1 MIPFGQWLPDMP
13 DLENPGV
20 IIALNVVP
28 TAGGYAP
35 FQGPNTLTNA
45 LTARCQGAA
54 TFRQVDGESF
64 SFAGDINTLYG
75 LDGTTWTDIGGKVFN
90 VSPFD
95 QWKFAQFGTLVLAVN
110 GVDKIQK
117 IRAGTDVTFSEIT
130 ASPVSKYI
138 APVRDF
144 VVVGP
149 VTISDEINVQWS
161 ARNDVDSWTSGV
173 NSSGAQPLF
182 EGGPLQGLTGGE
194 FGTILQESAITR
206 MTFVGGDLVF
216 TFDLIEN
223 ARGCRVP
230 GSIVQLGPNTYYWS
244 EEGVEVFT
252 GTAGINIG
260 EGRVNHTILRDLDFN
275 NLHLVTA
282 TIDPERRLVIWAY
295 PTNGDTVDRMLI
307 YNVGQ
312 DQFSDI
318 KLDTQVVL
326 SSRSI
331 GISIDDITGSI
342 DASPLTG
349 FPGVFSLDDP
359 ELAGILRKLAA
370 FNTSN
375 VMATLDGDALAATL
389 TDGERML
396 SPDTKK
402 THTRRVRAN
411 VDDTHTVSV
420 LRRQTQ
426 QASKTTVGPV
436 AVQSDGSAPVK
447 VNGRYQSIQV
457 NMAAAGTWDFAQGY
471 EIEEATRGG
480 R

>member
-1 MIPFGQWLPDMP
+1 MIPFGEWLPDRP
-13 DLENPGV
+13 DLENPGT

-28 TAGGYAP
+28 TAGGFAP
-35 FQGPNTLTNA
+35 FQGPNTVTNA
-45 LTARCQGAA
+45 LTARCQGAN
-54 TFRQVDGESF
+54 TFRQVDDESF

-75 LDGTTWTDIGGKVFN
+75 LDGATWADIGGQVFT
-90 VSPFD
+90 VGTFE
-95 QWKFAQFGTLVLAVN
+95 QWRFTQFGTLILAVN
-110 GVDKIQK
+110 GGDKIQK
-117 IRAGTDVTFSEIT
+117 IRAGTDAAFSEIT
-130 ASPVSKYI
+130 ASPISRYI
-138 APVRDF
+138 AAVRDF

-161 ARNDVDSWTSGV
+161 ERNNVDGWTSGV

-194 FGTILQESAITR
+194 FGTILQESTITR

-216 TFDLIEN
+216 TFDVIEN

-230 GSIVQLGPNTYYWS
+230 GSIVQFGPNTYYWS

-252 GTAGINIG
+252 GTVGVNIG
-260 EGRVNHTILRDLDFN
+260 EGKVNHTILRGLDFN

-318 KLDTQVVL
+318 ELNTQVIL

-331 GISIDDITGSI
+331 AISIDDITGSI

-349 FPGVFSLDDP
+349 FPGVFSLDSP

-375 VMATLDGDALAATL
+375 IMATLDGDALAATL
-389 TDGERML
+389 TLGEFMF
-396 SPDTKK
+396 SQGGKK
-402 THTRRVRAN
+402 THTRRVRGN

-420 LRRQTQ
+420 LHRKTQ
-426 QASKTTVGPV
+426 QASKTTTGPLTLQ
-436 AVQSDGSAPVK
+436 ADGSVAPK
-447 VNGRYQSIQV
+447 VNDRYQSLQV
-457 NMAAAGTWDFAQGY
+457 NMAAAGTWNFAQGID
-471 EIEEATRGG
+471 IEEVTKGG